1 MRRLLKI
8 SMVVILPM
16 LVSLSMGEV
25 YAFDPIVSE
34 KALPDQTPESSTVYE
49 SLKYYSEILG
59 RDVSYSVYLPKD
71 YEGSTMNFPVL
82 YLLHGYSDDET
93 GWIQFGQIQRI
104 ADRAIQNDEAAQMIV
119 IMPDAEVTW
128 YVNSADGNEA
138 YEDFFIKELIPHVDK
153 EFRTRTDRQFR
164 AVAGLSMGGYGALV
178 MGLRHPELFSSSGAL
193 SAGVFTDDEILEMEQ
208 NRWNSSLGLP
218 FGMDLSGEARLKGNY
233 RQYAP
238 QQMIDDYKEKNKTT
252 RFYID
257 CGDDD
262 FLILGNLAL
271 HAQMIKAEIPH
282 EFRVRDGGHSWT
294 YWRTA
299 LPEVFSFISE
309 VFHR

>member
-1 MRRLLKI
+1 MA
-8 SMVVILPM
+8 S
-16 LVSLSMGEV
+16 
-25 YAFDPIVSE
+25 DPGVHVHNTTNE
-34 KALPDQTPESSTVYE
+34 PPNESIVYE
-49 SLKYYSEILG
+49 SLQYYSQILD
-59 RDVSYSVYLPKD
+59 RDVSYSVYLPRD
-71 YEGSTMNFPVL
+71 YEGSTRKFPVL

-93 GWIQFGQIQRI
+93 GWIQFGQVQRI
-104 ADRAIQNDEAAQMIV
+104 ADKSVDNEEAAQMIIV
-119 IMPDAEVTW
+119 MPDAGITW
-128 YVNSADGNEA
+128 YVNTAGNEEN
-138 YEDFFIKELIPHVDK
+138 YEDFLTREFIDHIDK
-153 EFRTRTDRQFR
+153 NFRTRPDRQFR
-164 AVAGLSMGGYGALV
+164 AVAGLSMGGYGALLL
-178 MGLRHPELFSSSGAL
+178 GLRHPDLFSSSGVL
-193 SAGVFTDDEILEMEQ
+193 SAGVFTDEEILDMKQ

-218 FGMDLSGEARLKGNY
+218 FGMGLTGKARLEGNY

-238 QQMIDDYKEKNKTT
+238 QAMIEAYKKQDKST

-271 HAQMIKAEIPH
+271 HAQMIKADIKH

-299 LPEVFSFISE
+299 LPEVLTFVSE

>member
-1 MRRLLKI
+1 MKRLLGI
-8 SMVVILPM
+8 GMSLTCLVLFSFPVVRAM
-16 LVSLSMGEV
+16 AS
-25 YAFDPIVSE
+25 DPGVHVHNTTNE
-34 KALPDQTPESSTVYE
+34 PPNESIVYE
-49 SLKYYSEILG
+49 SLQYYSQILD
-59 RDVSYSVYLPKD
+59 RDVSYSVYLPRD
-71 YEGSTMNFPVL
+71 YEGSTRKFPVL

-93 GWIQFGQIQRI
+93 GWIQFGQVQRI
-104 ADRAIQNDEAAQMIV
+104 ADKSVDNEVAAQMIIV
-119 IMPDAEVTW
+119 MPDAGITW
-128 YVNSADGNEA
+128 YVNTAGNEEN
-138 YEDFFIKELIPHVDK
+138 YEDFLTREFIDHIDK
-153 EFRTRTDRQFR
+153 NFRTRPDRQFR
-164 AVAGLSMGGYGALV
+164 AVAGLSMGGYGALLL
-178 MGLRHPELFSSSGAL
+178 GLRHPDLFSSSGVL
-193 SAGVFTDDEILEMEQ
+193 SAGVFTDEEILDMKQ

-218 FGMDLSGEARLKGNY
+218 FGMGLTSKARLEGNY

-238 QQMIDDYKEKNKTT
+238 QAMIEAYKKQDKST

-271 HAQMIKAEIPH
+271 HAQMIKADIKH

-299 LPEVFSFISE
+299 LPEVLTFVSE